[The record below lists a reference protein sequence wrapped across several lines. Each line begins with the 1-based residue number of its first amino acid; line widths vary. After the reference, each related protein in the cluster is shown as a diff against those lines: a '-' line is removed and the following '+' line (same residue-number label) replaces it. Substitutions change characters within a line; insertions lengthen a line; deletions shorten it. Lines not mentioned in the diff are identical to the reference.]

1 MRLLFLTQDFPP
13 DVGGTQT
20 YAFELA
26 RRLAGRCEAFTVI
39 APRVSGCAETDR
51 ALPFEVVRV
60 RASYD
65 TLSVKALGPVL
76 ARTRRPFDA
85 AFHVQWP
92 TALATL
98 PARRLGRL
106 RRIFVAAHGRELLFN
121 PLPAPLGAP
130 YERLRRSV
138 LTHADRLF
146 PVSRYTGG
154 LLERAGVS
162 PERMTVLSNGA
173 DPDRFSPGDASA
185 LRARLGVADR
195 RVVLSVCRL
204 VPRKGLD
211 TVIRALP
218 RVAEAVPEVVY
229 LIGGDGPDRPRL
241 EALARETG
249 VAERV
254 RFLGKIPDAELP
266 DHFRACDV
274 FVMPS
279 RLDPPHV
286 EGFGLVFL
294 EANACG
300 KPVIGARTGGIP
312 DAVADGET
320 GLLVAP
326 DDAAGLADAMTRVLA
341 DPDLA
346 RRLGERGRARV
357 LEGFTWNHLADRLYE
372 AMARDLTASSNTAL

>member
-26 RRLAGRCEAFTVI
+26 RRLAQRCEAFVVI
-39 APRVSGCAETDR
+39 APRVPGAAEADR
-51 ALPFEVVRV
+51 ALPFEVARV

-65 TLSVKALGPVL
+65 TLSVKALRPVL
-76 ARTRRPFDA
+76 ARTHASFDA

-92 TALATL
+92 TALSTL

-121 PLPAPLGAP
+121 PLPAALGAP

-138 LTHADRLF
+138 LTRVDRLF

-154 LLERAGVS
+154 LLERAGVA
-162 PERMTVLSNGA
+162 PERMTVLPNGA
-173 DPDRFSPGDASA
+173 DPDRFSPGDAPA
-185 LRARLGVADR
+185 MRKRLGVAGR
-195 RVVLSVCRL
+195 RVALSVCRL

-211 TVIRALP
+211 TVLRALP
-218 RVAEAVPEVVY
+218 RVAEAVPEVLY

-241 EALARETG
+241 EALAREVG

-254 RFLGKIPDAELP
+254 RFLGKIPDADLP
-266 DHFRACDV
+266 DHFRASDV

-279 RLDPPHV
+279 RLDPPQV

-300 KPVIGARTGGIP
+300 KPVIGACTGGIP
-312 DAVADGET
+312 DAIAEGET

-326 DDAAGLADAMTRVLA
+326 DDAGALADAMIRVLA

-346 RRLGERGRARV
+346 RRLGEQGRARV
-357 LEGFTWNHLADRLYE
+357 LGGFTWDHLADRLHE
-372 AMARDLTASSNTAL
+372 AMARDLTASSNAAP